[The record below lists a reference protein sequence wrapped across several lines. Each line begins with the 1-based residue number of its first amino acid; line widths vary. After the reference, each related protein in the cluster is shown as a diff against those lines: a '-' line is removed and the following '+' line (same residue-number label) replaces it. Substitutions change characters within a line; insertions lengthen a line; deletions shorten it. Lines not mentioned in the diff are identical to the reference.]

1 MVNNITYDT
10 ISVDNTDYAIEVDQC
25 YGQNNL
31 TLCLQFPST
40 VTISDVLFTNFTG
53 ITSKR
58 FVPQI
63 GTFACSDDVVCSGIT
78 TEGIAVESPEGT
90 NEAYCLN
97 IDEGLLQGFNCT
109 GTSLG
114 FN

>member
-25 YGQNNL
+25 YGQDNL
-31 TLCLQFPST
+31 TLCLEFPST

-53 ITSKR
+53 KTSKK
-58 FVPQI
+58 FMPQI
-63 GTFACSDDVVCSGIT
+63 GTFACSDDTVCSGIV
-78 TEGIAVESPEGT
+78 TEGISVTSPQGT

-97 IDEGLLQGFNCT
+97 VDEGALEGFGCVNS
-109 GTSLG
+109 SLG